1 VRQTPNVVTVVDLEE
16 GAANIGKC
24 NMCTRIITND
34 PFEFWC
40 AETRLIGGKYFC
52 GGCLLELL
60 PIIEEVNKSYL
71 EIKVEQIE
79 KGFFYGID
87 EATGRIVV
95 NDG

>member
-1 VRQTPNVVTVVDLEE
+1 MRQTPNVVTVVDLEE

-34 PFEFWC
+34 P
-40 AETRLIGGKYFC
+40 
-52 GGCLLELL
+52 
-60 PIIEEVNKSYL
+60 KSYL